1 MLIALLILNIV
12 VLILVFLNYRKP
24 SSTADNA
31 KDIEEKFRELKEINS
46 QSERNFRAEIA
57 DNFRGNREE
66 LSKNF
71 SYLKE
76 DLLKR
81 NDEQAT
87 RQTDKFIDFERRI
100 KDLSQ
105 SNEERIDKL
114 KESIKQELSEFNN
127 QVDRN
132 LNNLKDE
139 NNKHLQKMQE
149 TVDEK
154 LQKTL
159 ESRIAKAFSTVS
171 ERLEEVHK
179 GLGEMK
185 QLANDVDGLNK
196 VLSNVKLKGVLGEYQ
211 LEQILEQILAPSL
224 YEKNAQTKE
233 NTQQRVEFVVKLP
246 GEGDDKVLLPI
257 DSKFPSDSYRRLV
270 IAFEE
275 NNEAEAI
282 AARKELQLAVR
293 KYAKDINEKYINP
306 GVTTDFAIMFLPF
319 EGMYAEVL
327 RDPGLFHEIQNKYK
341 VNLTGPTTL
350 AAFLNSMQMGFRTL
364 AIQERSSE
372 VWKILGAVKHEFSKF
387 GEVLETTLSQLERA
401 KNNINDLVGVRT
413 RQMHRKLKDV
423 SEYQTDT
430 EKLLYES
437 NDIDSE
443 EEL

>member
-24 SSTADNA
+24 TSAVDNA
-31 KDIEEKFRELKEINS
+31 ADIEEKFKRLQEFQSE
-46 QSERNFRAEIA
+46 SERNLRAEIA
-57 DNFRGNREE
+57 DNFRANREE

-71 SYLKE
+71 SNLK
-76 DLLKR
+76 DDMLKR
-81 NDEQAT
+81 NEEQST

-105 SNEERIDKL
+105 SNEEGIDKL
-114 KESIKQELSEFNN
+114 KESIKQELNEFNN
-127 QVDRN
+127 QVDKN
-132 LNNLKDE
+132 LNTLKEE

-159 ESRIAKAFSTVS
+159 ESRIAQAFSTVS

-196 VLSNVKLKGVLGEYQ
+196 ILSNVKLKGVLGEYQ
-211 LEQILEQILAPSL
+211 LEQILEQVLAPAL

-233 NTQQRVEFVVKLP
+233 NTRERVEFAVLLP
-246 GEGDDKVLLPI
+246 GDDDGKVMLPI

-270 IAFEE
+270 LAFEE
-275 NNEAEAI
+275 SNETAA
-282 AARKELQLAVR
+282 ANARKELYAAV
-293 KYAKDINEKYINP
+293 KTYAKDINNKYINP

-327 RDPGLFHEIQNKYK
+327 RDPTLFHEIQTKYK
-341 VNLTGPTTL
+341 VNITGPTTL
-350 AAFLNSMQMGFRTL
+350 AAFLNSLQMGFRTL

-372 VWKILGAVKHEFSKF
+372 VWEILGAVKVEFDKF
-387 GEVLETTLSQLERA
+387 GDVLDTTLNQLENA

-413 RQMHRKLKDV
+413 RQMHRKLKKV
-423 SEYQTDT
+423 SEYQMDAGKFLYDNADT
-430 EKLLYES
+430 M
-437 NDIDSE
+437 E
-443 EEL
+443 EEQ

>member
-24 SSTADNA
+24 TSAVDNA
-31 KDIEEKFRELKEINS
+31 ADIEEKFKRLQEFQSE
-46 QSERNFRAEIA
+46 SERNLRAEIA

-71 SYLKE
+71 SNLKD

-81 NDEQAT
+81 NEEQST

-114 KESIKQELSEFNN
+114 KESIKQELIEFNN
-127 QVDRN
+127 QVDKN
-132 LNNLKDE
+132 LNTLKEE

-159 ESRIAKAFSTVS
+159 ETRIAQAFSTVS

-196 VLSNVKLKGVLGEYQ
+196 ILSNVKLKGVLGEYQ
-211 LEQILEQILAPSL
+211 LEQILEQVLAPAL

-233 NTQQRVEFVVKLP
+233 NTRERVEFAVLLP
-246 GEGDDKVLLPI
+246 GDDDGKVMLPI

-270 IAFEE
+270 LAFEE
-275 NNEAEAI
+275 SNETAA
-282 AARKELQLAVR
+282 ANARKDLYAAV
-293 KYAKDINEKYINP
+293 KTYAKDINNKYINP

-327 RDPGLFHEIQNKYK
+327 RDPTLFHEIQTKYK
-341 VNLTGPTTL
+341 VNITGPTTL
-350 AAFLNSMQMGFRTL
+350 AAFLNSLQMGFRTL

-372 VWKILGAVKHEFSKF
+372 VWEILGAVKVEFDKF
-387 GEVLETTLSQLERA
+387 GDVLDTTLNQLENA

-413 RQMHRKLKDV
+413 RQMHRKLKKV
-423 SEYQTDT
+423 SEYQMDAG
-430 EKLLYES
+430 KLLYD
-437 NDIDSE
+437 NADTME
-443 EEL
+443 EEQ

>member
-1 MLIALLILNIV
+1 MLIALLILNIL

-24 SSTADNA
+24 NSTADNA
-31 KDIEEKFRELKEINS
+31 NDIEEKFRELKEINS

-71 SYLKE
+71 SNLKE

-105 SNEERIDKL
+105 SNEERIEKL
-114 KESIKQELSEFNN
+114 KESIKQELSEFNT
-127 QVDRN
+127 QVDKN
-132 LNNLKDE
+132 LNNLRDE

-270 IAFEE
+270 VAFEE

-372 VWKILGAVKHEFSKF
+372 VWKILGAVKHEFGKF
-387 GEVLETTLSQLERA
+387 GEVLDTTLTQLERA

-430 EKLLYES
+430 DKLLYES

>member
-1 MLIALLILNIV
+1 MLIVLLIINIIIV
-12 VLILVFLNYRKP
+12 ILVFLNFRKP
-24 SSTADNA
+24 SGTNA
-31 KDIEEKFRELKEINS
+31 NTDDIDDKFKHLREFQSE
-46 QSERNFRAEIA
+46 SERNLRGEIA

-71 SYLKE
+71 SSLKE

-81 NDEQAT
+81 NEEQST
-87 RQTDKFIDFERRI
+87 RQNDKFIDFERRI

-105 SNEERIDKL
+105 SNEERIEKL
-114 KESIKQELSEFNN
+114 KDSIKQELTEFNN
-127 QVDRN
+127 QVDKN
-132 LNNLKDE
+132 LTTLKEE

-159 ESRIAKAFSTVS
+159 ESRIAQAFSTVS

-211 LEQILEQILAPSL
+211 LEQILEQVLAPAL

-246 GEGDDKVLLPI
+246 GDGEEKVLLPI

-270 IAFEE
+270 LAFEE
-275 NNEAEAI
+275 NKEAEAI
-282 AARKELQLAVR
+282 AARKELHSAVR
-293 KYAKDINEKYINP
+293 KYAKDINDKYINP

-327 RDPGLFHEIQNKYK
+327 RDTELFHEIQTKYK

-387 GEVLETTLSQLERA
+387 GDVLDTTLSQLERA
-401 KNNINDLVGVRT
+401 KNNINELVGVRT
-413 RQMHRKLKDV
+413 RQMHKKLKNV

-430 EKLLYES
+430 EKLLYET

>member
-1 MLIALLILNIV
+1 MLIVLLIINIIIV
-12 VLILVFLNYRKP
+12 ILVFLNFRKP
-24 SSTADNA
+24 SGTNA
-31 KDIEEKFRELKEINS
+31 NTDDIDDKFKHLREFQSE
-46 QSERNFRAEIA
+46 SERNLRAEIA

-71 SYLKE
+71 SSLKE

-81 NDEQAT
+81 NEEQST
-87 RQTDKFIDFERRI
+87 RQNDKFIDFERRI

-105 SNEERIDKL
+105 SNEERIEKL
-114 KESIKQELSEFNN
+114 KDSIKQELTEFNN
-127 QVDRN
+127 QVDKN
-132 LNNLKDE
+132 LTTLKEE

-159 ESRIAKAFSTVS
+159 ESRIAQAFSTVS

-211 LEQILEQILAPSL
+211 LEQILEQVLAPAL

-246 GEGDDKVLLPI
+246 GDGEEKVLLPI

-270 IAFEE
+270 LAFEE
-275 NNEAEAI
+275 NKEAEAI
-282 AARKELQLAVR
+282 AARKELHSAVR
-293 KYAKDINEKYINP
+293 KYAKDINDKYINP

-327 RDPGLFHEIQNKYK
+327 RDTELFHEIQTKYK

-387 GEVLETTLSQLERA
+387 GDVLDTTLSQLERA
-401 KNNINDLVGVRT
+401 KNNINELVGVRT
-413 RQMHRKLKDV
+413 RQMHKKLKNV

-430 EKLLYES
+430 EKLLYET

>member
-1 MLIALLILNIV
+1 MLIALLILNVI

-24 SSTADNA
+24 TNA
-31 KDIEEKFRELKEINS
+31 ADIEEKFKRLQEFQSE
-46 QSERNFRAEIA
+46 SERNLRAEIA

-71 SYLKE
+71 SNLKD

-81 NDEQAT
+81 NEEQST

-105 SNEERIDKL
+105 ANEERIDKL
-114 KESIKQELSEFNN
+114 KESIKQELTEFNN
-127 QVDRN
+127 QVDKN
-132 LNNLKDE
+132 LNNLKEE

-159 ESRIAKAFSTVS
+159 ETRIAQAFSTVS

-196 VLSNVKLKGVLGEYQ
+196 ILSNVKLKGVLGEYQ
-211 LEQILEQILAPSL
+211 LEQILEQVLAPAL

-233 NTQQRVEFVVKLP
+233 NTRERVEFAVLLP
-246 GEGDDKVLLPI
+246 GDDDGKVMLPI

-270 IAFEE
+270 LAFEE
-275 NNEAEAI
+275 SNETAA
-282 AARKELQLAVR
+282 ANARKDLYAAV
-293 KYAKDINEKYINP
+293 KTYAKDINNKYINP

-327 RDPGLFHEIQNKYK
+327 RDPTLFHEIQTKYK
-341 VNLTGPTTL
+341 VNITGPTTL
-350 AAFLNSMQMGFRTL
+350 AAFLNSLQMGFRTL

-372 VWKILGAVKHEFSKF
+372 VWEILGAVKVEFDKF
-387 GEVLETTLSQLERA
+387 GDVLDTTLNQLENA

-413 RQMHRKLKDV
+413 RQMHRKLKKV
-423 SEYQTDT
+423 SEYQMDAG
-430 EKLLYES
+430 KLLYD
-437 NDIDSE
+437 NADMLE
-443 EEL
+443 EEQ